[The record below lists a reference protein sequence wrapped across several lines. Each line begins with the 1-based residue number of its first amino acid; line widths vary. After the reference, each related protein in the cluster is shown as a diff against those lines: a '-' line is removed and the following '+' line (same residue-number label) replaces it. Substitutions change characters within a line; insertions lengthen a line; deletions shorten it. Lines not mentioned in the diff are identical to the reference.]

1 MIASRGKIS
10 ELPIIFKFFNA
21 FSYMFQPH
29 NAKTSTFPILM
40 KFQLFSSIDDHIG
53 IGLLRNYGYYGSNSR
68 RNNGYANDDD
78 KFSRNNRENYSGNT
92 SFRSSRD
99 GGDRQKPRYQGRN
112 DNPDHSYRRQ
122 GRNDSPNRNFMPQ
135 GRNDN
140 PDHNY
145 GPRRRIDNPDNNYR
159 PQGRND
165 GFRKS
170 YGEQGSK
177 GDMKLG
183 DDFFKF
189 DGIEEE
195 SEGVGLGGDRN
206 GGKDSQ
212 PSVSELLNR
221 PSKSEQSSGKSGDEF
236 LEKFKLGSVDNAEKK
251 SDEDTLVQ
259 PPQED
264 KMEVPENAD
273 EIFKKMK
280 QSGLIPNAVGMLDGL
295 CKDGLLQE
303 AMKLF
308 GWIREKG
315 TMPEVVVY
323 TAVVEGFCQAEEFD
337 KAKKI
342 FRKMQD
348 NGIVA
353 NAYSYTV
360 LIQALTKARKLDDA
374 VELCVEMLENG
385 HSPNLITFTG
395 SFMSFVRK
403 KELKMRKTL
412 FLH

>member
-1 MIASRGKIS
+1 
-10 ELPIIFKFFNA
+10 
-21 FSYMFQPH
+21 
-29 NAKTSTFPILM
+29 
-40 KFQLFSSIDDHIG
+40 
-53 IGLLRNYGYYGSNSR
+53 
-68 RNNGYANDDD
+68 
-78 KFSRNNRENYSGNT
+78 
-92 SFRSSRD
+92 
-99 GGDRQKPRYQGRN
+99 
-112 DNPDHSYRRQ
+112 
-122 GRNDSPNRNFMPQ
+122 
-135 GRNDN
+135 
-140 PDHNY
+140 
-145 GPRRRIDNPDNNYR
+145 
-159 PQGRND
+159 
-165 GFRKS
+165 
-170 YGEQGSK
+170 
-177 GDMKLG
+177 MKLG

-189 DGIEEE
+189 DGNEEE

-206 GGKDSQ
+206 GGKYSQ

-221 PSKSEQSSGKSGDEF
+221 PSKSEQSSEKSGDEF

-295 CKDGLLQE
+295 CKDDLLQE

-308 GWIREKG
+308 GWIRKKG
-315 TMPEVVVY
+315 TIPEVVVY
-323 TAVVEGFCQAEEFD
+323 TAVVEGFCQAKEFD

-348 NGIVA
+348 NGIVP

-360 LIQALTKARKLDDA
+360 LIKALTKARKLDDA

-385 HSPNLITFTG
+385 RSPNLITFTG